1 MPKTSCLFESNLT
14 RAGKAVLLLAVL
26 ILAGCASRPPLP
38 RDNSPGPTQR
48 RYQPVHPP
56 SFDCMEASSTVQDV
70 VCATD
75 ALSQLDSSMTEIY
88 RQKLR
93 SADAFGREPLVA
105 SQRKWLLGR
114 VAACRVPQE
123 RMTAD
128 RAEPALAEC
137 LTRSYRDRVVALNAW
152 SYPVRRAGDGSVVHP
167 AAAYI
172 QFTVADAPGAALCGP
187 MAEKFNEAIKR
198 VGDADPSAIPG
209 MVAVAGTHAGRGA
222 GAAQISVE
230 LYDPGPYASF
240 ALRAAGLTAYGST
253 VIDRQTLGHWIEE
266 QPNSGGRFG
275 PDSSQTRD
283 YGAIDVFS
291 YAGRQFALVN
301 EAWGFYSPAARG
313 ESSYAGLYEIASG
326 QANRQ
331 CLFKTYLHP
340 PFRGVF
346 DRLPA
351 LNAWRAVLKQIKNRT
366 PLGLDYNELRDDYQL
381 RLEAQWN
388 VLNLPL
394 IALDEAKRN
403 GWSGWLRKRHDL
415 MLGGLFAMSE
425 TDQESKDL
433 YRRFFTTLRPVANE
447 LVTAF
452 MQTQGLTA
460 VEAKDSANLVIMEMF
475 ADAAG
480 DLPGGRAIL
489 DEPPARIK
497 SYAPRYPLFPSA
509 GDVERGRKFETAHSA
524 ALNGAP
530 TAVVDDLM
538 RYELANGERRLVRAA
553 GGETV
558 LMAAAGSPETVS
570 LLLASGVDPKQTDG
584 RGRTALMAA
593 ALTNQVESAKLLIQ
607 AGADVN
613 AKTIALPFVLDTE
626 KQVMD
631 NRVGGRT
638 ALMVAASHAQPEM
651 AKLLLEHGALLPDYD
666 SSGRDVCKYVD
677 DNPNVSDGERQT
689 MKSLLCGASNGVQQR
704 SAEQPSAQRPPDAR
718 VGDRVTYSNGLAGL
732 KCNVWEVTEANREGE
747 VVSKCGGNT
756 LYSTIDNRNLVRV
769 LNDTGETMIETA
781 PFYPALTFPL
791 YVGKKWSG
799 KYEGRQGVT
808 KWFSDVECEAMT
820 YEAVQVAAGKFDAFR
835 VECVDKIKIGERR
848 YISRKGTS
856 WYAPAVGVTVKSVND
871 DSRLNTEL
879 SGVSRR

>member
-1 MPKTSCLFESNLT
+1 MMMPIRFIEMRACKTI
-14 RAGKAVLLLAVL
+14 AVLVLLV
-26 ILAGCASRPPLP
+26 LAGCASRPPVL
-38 RDNSPGPTQR
+38 RDTSPGPTQR
-48 RYQPVHPP
+48 RYQPAHPP

-93 SADAFGREPLVA
+93 TADAFGREPLVA

-114 VAACRVPQE
+114 VPACRVPQE
-123 RMTAD
+123 RMTTD

-137 LTRSYRDRVVALNAW
+137 LTRSYRDRIVALNAW
-152 SYPVRRAGDGSVVHP
+152 SYPVRRAGDGSVVHS

-172 QFTVADAPGAALCGP
+172 QFTVADAPDAALCGP
-187 MAEKFNEAIKR
+187 MAEKFNESIKR

-209 MVAVAGTHAGRGA
+209 MVEIAGTHAGRGA
-222 GAAQISVE
+222 AAAQISVE

-240 ALRAAGLTAYGST
+240 ALRAAGLTAYGSP

-275 PDSSQTRD
+275 PESSQTRD
-283 YGAIDVFS
+283 YGAIDVFNYS
-291 YAGRQFALVN
+291 GHQFALVN

-480 DLPGGRAIL
+480 DLPGGGAIL

-497 SYAPRYPLFPSA
+497 TYAPRYPLFPSA

-538 RYELANGERRLVRAA
+538 RYELANGEHRLLHGTA
-553 GGETV
+553 GETV
-558 LMAAAGSPETVS
+558 LTASAGSPETVS
-570 LLLASGVDPKQTDG
+570 LLLASGVDPKESDA
-584 RGRTALMAA
+584 RGRNALMAA
-593 ALTNQVESAKLLIQ
+593 ALTNQVESAKLLLQ
-607 AGADVN
+607 AGVDVN

-626 KQVMD
+626 KQVME
-631 NRVGGRT
+631 NRIGGRT

-651 AKLLLEHGALLPDYD
+651 VRLLIEHGALLPDYD

-677 DNPNVSDGERQT
+677 DNPTVTDSERQT
-689 MKSLLCGASNGVQQR
+689 MKSLLCGSANAAPR
-704 SAEQPSAQRPPDAR
+704 SPERPFAQRPPDAR
-718 VGDRVTYSNGLAGL
+718 VGDRVTYSNGLAAI
-732 KCNVWEVTEANREGE
+732 KCNVWEVTEPNREGE

-756 LYSTIDNRNLVRV
+756 LYSTIDNRNLIRV
-769 LNDTGETMIETA
+769 VNDRGETVIDTA
-781 PFYPALTFPL
+781 PFYPALSFPL
-791 YVGKKWSG
+791 YVGSKWSG
-799 KYEGRQGVT
+799 KYEGRQGMN
-808 KWFSDVECEAMT
+808 KWSSDVACEAVA
-820 YEAVQVAAGKFDAFR
+820 YEPVQVAAGKFDAFR
-835 VECVDKIKIGERR
+835 VECVDRWKVDG
-848 YISRKGTS
+848 SPMHGMRKGTS

-879 SGVSRR
+879 AGVSRR